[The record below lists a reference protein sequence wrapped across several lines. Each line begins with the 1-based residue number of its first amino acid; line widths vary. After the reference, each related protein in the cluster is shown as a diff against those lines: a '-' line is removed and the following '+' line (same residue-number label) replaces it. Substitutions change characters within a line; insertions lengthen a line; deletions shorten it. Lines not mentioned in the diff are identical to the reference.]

1 MADKG
6 EQWKPVV
13 GYEGLY
19 EVSDRGRVKRVAPGS
34 RTHVG
39 RVLKPL
45 TNAYGYHKVTLVLE
59 GRDYQRYIHR
69 MILESFV
76 GSPP

>member
-6 EQWKPVV
+6 EQWMPVV

-19 EVSDRGRVKRVAPGS
+19 EVSDRGRVKRVAPGTK
-34 RTHVG
+34 THVG

-45 TNAYGYHKVTLVLE
+45 TNAYGYHIVTLVLD
-59 GRDYQRYIHR
+59 GRNYRGTFI
-69 MILESFV
+69 E
-76 GSPP
+76 